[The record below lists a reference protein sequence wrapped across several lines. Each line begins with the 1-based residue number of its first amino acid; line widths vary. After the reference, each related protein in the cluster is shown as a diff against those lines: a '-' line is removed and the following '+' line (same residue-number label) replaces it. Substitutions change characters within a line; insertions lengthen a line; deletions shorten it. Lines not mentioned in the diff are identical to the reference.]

1 MDSPLHV
8 PTIVVLIGILCLYF
22 VLGMFLDGI
31 GMIRLTVPIIL
42 PAIKLLG
49 IHPIVFGILVIRME
63 TRTSK
68 VVTLSFSTPM
78 GEILVTL
85 PANFRSL

>member
-1 MDSPLHV
+1 MLALSSPVGLS
-8 PTIVVLIGILCLYF
+8 
-22 VLGMFLDGI
+22 
-31 GMIRLTVPIIL
+31 
-42 PAIKLLG
+42 
-49 IHPIVFGILVIRME
+49 ME

-85 PANFRSL
+85 PSNLLSGNDSTVMRAGWSR